1 MSAEMPLVLTPE
13 RRVVDQLYDHLRAR
27 IVAGSLSPGGRI
39 VERAL
44 TSLGVSRTPIREAL
58 KRLEQDGLVVC
69 LPHRGYRVR
78 SASAEDGRR
87 VYEVRRALEGLAGEL
102 AAERATPEDLNSM
115 REALAAAR
123 SLLGT
128 EDAHPMRT
136 YTDSFHSRIAK
147 ASRNEFL
154 VRELRWIWGY
164 VHVLRGH
171 AWKSPDRAETVQQQH
186 EELLSALESQDP
198 VESRR
203 LNEEHVDDAWRAV
216 AERFSRPV

>member
-1 MSAEMPLVLTPE
+1 MSSNDAEVPLVLTPE
-13 RRVVDQLYDHLRAR
+13 RRVVDQVYEYLRAR
-27 IVAGSLSPGGRI
+27 IVDGSLSPGARI

-123 SLLGT
+123 SRPSKNST
-128 EDAHPMRT
+128 T
-136 YTDSFHSRIAK
+136 TS
-147 ASRNEFL
+147 
-154 VRELRWIWGY
+154 
-164 VHVLRGH
+164 
-171 AWKSPDRAETVQQQH
+171 
-186 EELLSALESQDP
+186 
-198 VESRR
+198 
-203 LNEEHVDDAWRAV
+203 
-216 AERFSRPV
+216 SRPPWDLGA